1 MRILHRYIFSNLL
14 STFVI
19 ALLVLSFVMMVGLLF
34 KATGYIASGASLEN
48 VLRFL
53 ALGFPGT
60 LSLSIPIAALVSTL
74 LVFGRLSSDSEI
86 SAMRACGVS
95 MRRIMLTPFLLG
107 IALSLASFYI
117 TGVVSPNSSY
127 ARRTFRRI
135 VKTSDILAIIE
146 PGKSIVGVPGMP
158 DNSSLF
164 VQSRDGDMLYDVRI
178 LEPLPEGGMRD
189 IKAKEVYV
197 VQNTNGTV
205 LLQMHDATI
214 SPLRLKG
221 QGELGVGQ
229 AEYFEY
235 TVGDELENRD
245 EPPPRRIKDLVSA
258 DLEKRIAETYRTI
271 DKTREDIADNLTRIS
286 MISNALEEARAAYA
300 VTQALLAAETA
311 ALPPEATTPAGAEP
325 PTSIPS
331 ASSGDAG
338 VLPRPSQESAPPA
351 PSSSSPG
358 GSGDLP
364 RPLEAPSSPQVEG
377 SGVLPRPS
385 QDAAPKEAKE
395 PHEETLEEQITNL
408 ETRIRTLTGRDENL
422 RYRLEDLFE
431 EASKMRTEGVNRIVL
446 ALASLCFIA
455 VAVPYGLKSSRRE
468 SSIGTAICLGVCV
481 FYNLVLITTESLAK
495 HPAFY
500 PHVIA
505 WIPVVLCV
513 VLSLHGIRKNT

>member
-258 DLEKRIAETYRTI
+258 DLEAAIVRNRGLIDRTRDNI
-271 DKTREDIADNLTRIS
+271 GDNLFRINE
-286 MISNALEEARAAYA
+286 ISNALMEASATLAATQALIAAEARAE
-300 VTQALLAAETA
+300 ALLETPDTLA
-311 ALPPEATTPAGAEP
+311 SPEAQDNP
-325 PTSIPS
+325 
-331 ASSGDAG
+331 
-338 VLPRPSQESAPPA
+338 
-351 PSSSSPG
+351 
-358 GSGDLP
+358 
-364 RPLEAPSSPQVEG
+364 EAPESSENPEDPDSPPGPEPG
-377 SGVLPRPS
+377 SL
-385 QDAAPKEAKE
+385 AYLEKEVNDFNTRLN
-395 PHEETLEEQITNL
+395 TL
-408 ETRIRTLTGRDENL
+408 GDRDENL
-422 RYRLEDLFE
+422 RARLDELIE
-431 EASKMRTEGVNRIVL
+431 NGSKMRTEGVNRIVL

-495 HPAFY
+495 HPSFY

>member
-221 QGELGVGQ
+221 RGELGVGQ

-258 DLEKRIAETYRTI
+258 DLEKRISETYRTI
-271 DKTREDIADNLTRIS
+271 DKTREDIDNNLIRIS
-286 MISNALEEARAAYA
+286 QISNVLEEARAAYA
-300 VTQALLAAETA
+300 VTQALLAAEA
-311 ALPPEATTPAGAEP
+311 ANLSPEEVVPGGAGALPRPSLDPALPSPISASPEASE
-325 PTSIPS
+325 TSQL
-331 ASSGDAG
+331 GGAG
-338 VLPRPSQESAPPA
+338 VLPRPSQE
-351 PSSSSPG
+351 
-358 GSGDLP
+358 
-364 RPLEAPSSPQVEG
+364 
-377 SGVLPRPS
+377 
-385 QDAAPKEAKE
+385 AAPEEAEE

-422 RYRLEDLFE
+422 RYRLEDLIE

>member
-34 KATGYIASGASLEN
+34 KATGYIASGASFEN

-197 VQNTNGTV
+197 VQHTNGTV

-258 DLEKRIAETYRTI
+258 DLEGSIVRNTDLINRT
-271 DKTREDIADNLTRIS
+271 RQDITDNLIRIS
-286 MISNALEEARAAYA
+286 QISNALEEANATLAA
-300 VTQALLAAETA
+300 TQALIAAEAEITPVPHDQPIVSGQA
-311 ALPPEATTPAGAEP
+311 PEQPVSPDPQDQPVLSDQVPGQPEPGSLADLEKQVTDLGTRLTTLG
-325 PTSIPS
+325 
-331 ASSGDAG
+331 
-338 VLPRPSQESAPPA
+338 
-351 PSSSSPG
+351 
-358 GSGDLP
+358 
-364 RPLEAPSSPQVEG
+364 
-377 SGVLPRPS
+377 
-385 QDAAPKEAKE
+385 
-395 PHEETLEEQITNL
+395 
-408 ETRIRTLTGRDENL
+408 GRDEIL
-422 RYRLEDLFE
+422 RNRLDELIE
-431 EASKMRTEGVNRIVL
+431 TGSKMRTEGVNRIVL

-495 HPAFY
+495 HPSFY